1 MNMAVVSSAGR
12 PRTVKRRGFGQTL
25 RLMRKEWSAYLF
37 LAPSLLQF
45 AVLTAF
51 PVVFSF
57 YLSFH
62 EWNILEPAKPFVG
75 LDNYRRLL
83 NDRRVIQSIWN
94 TLYYTI
100 VSVPAT
106 LFLSLL
112 VALLLNNRIR
122 GRGLFRALFYL
133 PVVTSGVAVAVVW
146 KWIFNGDFGLIN
158 YYLIQANII
167 SEPIRWL
174 TDPNLAMP
182 SVIIVSVWGGVG
194 GSMIIY
200 LAGLQAIP
208 DEMYDAAKVDGAGPI
223 RTLFSITIPLLAPA
237 TFFLLITSI
246 IGAFQQ
252 FGLPYLLTAGG
263 PVGRTTT
270 IAYYLYNAAFKN
282 FEMGYAAAISYLLF
296 AMIFVFTL
304 LHMRFSYRDINY

>member
-1 MNMAVVSSAGR
+1 MAVTSSINLR
-12 PRTVKRRGFGQTL
+12 PLGGYRQMFRT
-25 RLMRKEWSAYLF
+25 MRKEWTAYLF
-37 LAPSLLQF
+37 LLPSLLQF
-45 AVLTAF
+45 GVLMVF
-51 PVVFSF
+51 PVIFSF

-75 LDNYRRLL
+75 LDNYARLL
-83 NDRRVIQSIWN
+83 SDRRVRQAIVN
-94 TLYYTI
+94 TIYYTV

-106 LFLSLL
+106 LFCGLL
-112 VALLLNNRIR
+112 IALLLNNQIR
-122 GRGLFRALFYL
+122 GRGLFRTMYYL
-133 PVVTSGVAVAVVW
+133 PGVTSAVAVAVVW

-158 YYLIQANII
+158 YYMIQLGVI

-174 TDPNLAMP
+174 TDPKLAMP
-182 SVIIVSVWGGVG
+182 AVIIVSVWGGVG
-194 GSMIIY
+194 GCMIIY

-208 DEMYDAAKVDGAGPI
+208 DEIYDAARVDGAGPL
-223 RTLFSITIPLLAPA
+223 RMLFSITIPLLAPA

-270 IAYYLYNAAFKN
+270 IAYYLYTSAFKQ
-282 FEMGYAAAISYLLF
+282 FEMGYAAAMSYVLF
-296 AMIFVFTL
+296 AMIFIFTL
-304 LHMRFSYRDINY
+304 LHMRYAYRDVNY

>member
-1 MNMAVVSSAGR
+1 MTTMKAT
-12 PRTVKRRGFGQTL
+12 RTRHTL
-25 RLMRKEWSAYLF
+25 AMMRKEWTAYLF

-45 AVLTAF
+45 AVLTVF
-51 PVVFSF
+51 PVFFSF

-62 EWNILEPAKPFVG
+62 EWNILEPEKPFVG
-75 LDNYRRLL
+75 LENYQRLL
-83 NDRRVIQSIWN
+83 TDRRVRQAIGN
-94 TLYYTI
+94 TIYYT
-100 VSVPAT
+100 VASVPLT
-106 LFLSLL
+106 LFGGLL
-112 VALLLNNRIR
+112 IALLLNNSIR
-122 GRGLFRALFYL
+122 ARGIFRGMYYL
-133 PVVTSGVAVAVVW
+133 PAVTSAVAVAVVW

-158 YYLIQANII
+158 YYLIQLGVV

-174 TDPNLAMP
+174 TDPALAMP
-182 SVIIVSVWGGVG
+182 AVIIVSIWGGVG
-194 GSMIIY
+194 GCMIIY

-208 DEMYDAAKVDGAGPI
+208 EEMYDAARVDGAGPV

-237 TFFLLITSI
+237 TFFLTITSI

-270 IAYYLYNAAFKN
+270 IAYYLYTAAFKN
-282 FEMGYAAAISYLLF
+282 FEMGYAAAMSYLLF

-304 LHMRFSYRDINY
+304 LHMRFAYRDINY

>member
-1 MNMAVVSSAGR
+1 MAITTGVKPVPSGYR
-12 PRTVKRRGFGQTL
+12 QLLRT
-25 RLMRKEWSAYLF
+25 MRKEWTAYLF
-37 LAPSLLQF
+37 LAPSVLQF
-45 AVLTAF
+45 VVLLVF
-51 PVVFSF
+51 PVIFSF
-57 YLSFH
+57 YISFH
-62 EWNILEPAKPFVG
+62 EWNIIEPETPFVG
-75 LDNYRRLL
+75 LDNYARLL
-83 NDRRVIQSIWN
+83 GDRRVHQAIVN
-94 TLYYTI
+94 TIYYTV
-100 VSVPAT
+100 VSVPLT
-106 LFLSLL
+106 LFCGLL
-112 VALLLNNRIR
+112 VALLLNNQIR
-122 GRGLFRALFYL
+122 GRGLFRAMYYL
-133 PVVTSGVAVAVVW
+133 PGVTSAVAVAVVW

-158 YYLIQANII
+158 YYLIQFGLI

-182 SVIIVSVWGGVG
+182 AVIIVSIWGGVG
-194 GSMIIY
+194 GCMIIY

-208 DEMYDAAKVDGAGPI
+208 EEIYDAARVDGASPV
-223 RTLFSITIPLLAPA
+223 RTLFSITIPLLGPA

-270 IAYYLYNAAFKN
+270 IAYYLYTSAFKN
-282 FEMGYAAAISYLLF
+282 FEMGYAAAMSYVLF

>member
-1 MNMAVVSSAGR
+1 MAVTSSINSR
-12 PRTVKRRGFGQTL
+12 PTGNRQLL
-25 RLMRKEWSAYLF
+25 RMMRKEWTAYLF
-37 LAPSLLQF
+37 LLPSLLQF
-45 AVLTAF
+45 AVLMVF
-51 PVVFSF
+51 PVIFSF

-75 LDNYRRLL
+75 LDNYTRLL
-83 NDRRVIQSIWN
+83 GDRRVRQAIFN
-94 TLYYTI
+94 TVYYTV

-106 LFLSLL
+106 LFCGLL
-112 VALLLNNRIR
+112 IALLLNNQIR
-122 GRGLFRALFYL
+122 GRGLFRAMYYL
-133 PVVTSGVAVAVVW
+133 PGITSAVAVAVVW

-158 YYLIQANII
+158 YYLMEIGLI

-182 SVIIVSVWGGVG
+182 AVIIVSVWGGVG
-194 GSMIIY
+194 GCMIIY

-208 DEMYDAAKVDGAGPI
+208 DEMYDAAKVDGAGPV
-223 RTLFSITIPLLAPA
+223 RMLFSITIPLLAPA
-237 TFFLLITSI
+237 TFFLMITSI

-270 IAYYLYNAAFKN
+270 IAYYLYTSAFKN
-282 FEMGYAAAISYLLF
+282 FEMGYAAAISYVLF

-304 LHMRFSYRDINY
+304 LHMRFTYRDINY

>member
-1 MNMAVVSSAGR
+1 MAVTSSINSR
-12 PRTVKRRGFGQTL
+12 PTGNRQIL
-25 RLMRKEWSAYLF
+25 RMMRKEWTAYLF
-37 LAPSLLQF
+37 LLPSLLQF
-45 AVLTAF
+45 AVLMVF
-51 PVVFSF
+51 PVIFSF

-75 LDNYRRLL
+75 LDNYTRLL
-83 NDRRVIQSIWN
+83 GDRRVRQAIFN
-94 TLYYTI
+94 TVYYTV
-100 VSVPAT
+100 VSVPVT
-106 LFLSLL
+106 LFCGLL
-112 VALLLNNRIR
+112 IALLLNNQIR
-122 GRGLFRALFYL
+122 GRGLFRAMYYL
-133 PVVTSGVAVAVVW
+133 PGITSAVAVAVVW

-158 YYLIQANII
+158 YYLMQIGLID
-167 SEPIRWL
+167 EPIRWL

-182 SVIIVSVWGGVG
+182 AVIIVSVWGGVG
-194 GSMIIY
+194 GCMIIY

-208 DEMYDAAKVDGAGPI
+208 DEMYDAAKVDGAGPV
-223 RTLFSITIPLLAPA
+223 RMLFSITIPLLAPA

-270 IAYYLYNAAFKN
+270 IAYYLYTSAFKN
-282 FEMGYAAAISYLLF
+282 FEMGYAAAMSYVLF

-304 LHMRFSYRDINY
+304 LHMRFAYRDINY

>member
-1 MNMAVVSSAGR
+1 MAVMGS
-12 PRTVKRRGFGQTL
+12 VKSRSTTGFRGTL
-25 RLMRKEWSAYLF
+25 RLMRKEWTAYLF
-37 LAPSLLQF
+37 LLPSLLQF
-45 AVLTAF
+45 GVLMVF
-51 PVVFSF
+51 PVIFSF

-75 LDNYRRLL
+75 LDNYERLL
-83 NDRRVIQSIWN
+83 TDRRVRQAIIN
-94 TLYYTI
+94 TIYYTV

-106 LFLSLL
+106 LFCGLL
-112 VALLLNNRIR
+112 VALLLNNQIH
-122 GRGLFRALFYL
+122 GRGIFRSMYYL
-133 PVVTSGVAVAVVW
+133 PGVTSAVAVAVVW

-158 YYLIQANII
+158 YYLIQLGVI

-174 TDPNLAMP
+174 TDPSLAMP
-182 SVIIVSVWGGVG
+182 AVIIVSVWGGVG
-194 GSMIIY
+194 GCMIIY

-223 RTLFSITIPLLAPA
+223 RTLFSITIPLLSPS

-270 IAYYLYNAAFKN
+270 IAYYLYTSAFKN
-282 FEMGYAAAISYLLF
+282 FEMGYAAAMSYLLF

>member
-1 MNMAVVSSAGR
+1 MAVTSSIKSR
-12 PRTVKRRGFGQTL
+12 PMGQRNIL
-25 RLMRKEWSAYLF
+25 RLMRKEWTAYLF
-37 LAPSLLQF
+37 LLPSLLQF
-45 AVLTAF
+45 AVLMVF
-51 PVVFSF
+51 PVIFSF

-75 LDNYRRLL
+75 LDNYTRLL
-83 NDRRVIQSIWN
+83 GDRRVRQAIFN
-94 TLYYTI
+94 TVYYTV
-100 VSVPAT
+100 VSVPVT
-106 LFLSLL
+106 LFCGLL
-112 VALLLNNRIR
+112 IALLLNNQIR
-122 GRGLFRALFYL
+122 GRGLFRAMYYL
-133 PVVTSGVAVAVVW
+133 PGITSAVAVAVVW

-158 YYLIQANII
+158 YYLMEIGLI

-182 SVIIVSVWGGVG
+182 AVIIVSVWGGVG
-194 GSMIIY
+194 GCMIIY

-208 DEMYDAAKVDGAGPI
+208 DEMYDAAKVDGAGSV
-223 RTLFSITIPLLAPA
+223 RMLFSITIPLLAPA

-270 IAYYLYNAAFKN
+270 IAYYLYTSAFKN
-282 FEMGYAAAISYLLF
+282 FEMGYAAAMSYVLF

-304 LHMRFSYRDINY
+304 LHMRFAYRDINY

>member
-1 MNMAVVSSAGR
+1 MAVTSSIKARPTRGR
-12 PRTVKRRGFGQTL
+12 QIL
-25 RLMRKEWSAYLF
+25 RSMRKEWTAYLF
-37 LAPSLLQF
+37 LFPSLLQF
-45 AVLTAF
+45 TVLLVF
-51 PVVFSF
+51 PVIFSF

-62 EWNILEPAKPFVG
+62 EWNILEPEKPFVG
-75 LDNYRRLL
+75 LDNYTRLL
-83 NDRRVIQSIWN
+83 RDRRVRQAIVN
-94 TLYYTI
+94 TIYYTV

-106 LFLSLL
+106 LFCGLL
-112 VALLLNNRIR
+112 VALLLNNQIR
-122 GRGLFRALFYL
+122 GRSLFRAMYYL
-133 PVVTSGVAVAVVW
+133 PGVTSAVAVAVVW

-158 YYLIQANII
+158 YYLIQMGVI

-174 TDPNLAMP
+174 TDPNIAMP
-182 SVIIVSVWGGVG
+182 AVIIVSVWGGVG
-194 GSMIIY
+194 GCMIIY
-200 LAGLQAIP
+200 LAGLQALP
-208 DEMYDAAKVDGAGPI
+208 DEIYDAAKVDGAGPV

-270 IAYYLYNAAFKN
+270 IAYYLYTSAFKN
-282 FEMGYAAAISYLLF
+282 FEMGYAAAMSYVLF

>member
-1 MNMAVVSSAGR
+1 MAATRSITTGASGR
-12 PRTVKRRGFGQTL
+12 ATGRRQTF
-25 RLMRKEWSAYLF
+25 RLMRKEWTAYLF
-37 LAPSLLQF
+37 LMPSLLQF

-75 LDNYRRLL
+75 LENYSRLL
-83 NDRRVIQSIWN
+83 GDRRVRQAIVN
-94 TLYYTI
+94 TIYYTV

-106 LFLSLL
+106 LFLGLL
-112 VALLLNNRIR
+112 VALLLNNQIR
-122 GRGLFRALFYL
+122 MRGLFRGMYYL
-133 PVVTSGVAVAVVW
+133 PGITSAVAVAVVW

-158 YYLIQANII
+158 YYLIRLGVI

-174 TDPNLAMP
+174 TDPVLAMP

-194 GSMIIY
+194 GCMIIY

-208 DEMYDAAKVDGAGPI
+208 EEMYDAAKVDGAGPI
-223 RTLFSITIPLLAPA
+223 RTLFSITIPLLTPA

-270 IAYYLYNAAFKN
+270 IAYYLYTSAFRN
-282 FEMGYAAAISYLLF
+282 FEMGYAAALSYVLF

>member
-1 MNMAVVSSAGR
+1 MAVTSSINSR
-12 PRTVKRRGFGQTL
+12 PTGNRQIL
-25 RLMRKEWSAYLF
+25 RMMRKEWTAYLF
-37 LAPSLLQF
+37 LLPSLLQF
-45 AVLTAF
+45 AVLMVF
-51 PVVFSF
+51 PVIFSF

-75 LDNYRRLL
+75 LDNYTRLL
-83 NDRRVIQSIWN
+83 GDRRVRQAIFN
-94 TLYYTI
+94 TVYYTV

-106 LFLSLL
+106 LFCDLL
-112 VALLLNNRIR
+112 IALLLNNQIR
-122 GRGLFRALFYL
+122 GRGLFRAMYYL
-133 PVVTSGVAVAVVW
+133 PGITSAVAVAVVW

-158 YYLIQANII
+158 YYLIELGLI

-182 SVIIVSVWGGVG
+182 SVIIVSIWGGVG
-194 GSMIIY
+194 GCMIIY

-208 DEMYDAAKVDGAGPI
+208 EEIYDAAKVDGAGPI
-223 RTLFSITIPLLAPA
+223 RTLFSITIPLLGPA

-246 IGAFQQ
+246 IAAFQQ
-252 FGLPYLLTAGG
+252 FGLPYLLTSGG

-270 IAYYLYNAAFKN
+270 IAYYLYTSAFKD
-282 FEMGYAAAISYLLF
+282 FEMGYAAAMSYVLF

-304 LHMRFSYRDINY
+304 LHMRFTYRDINY

>member
-1 MNMAVVSSAGR
+1 MAVSSSIKS
-12 PRTVKRRGFGQTL
+12 PRVGFGQTL
-25 RLMRKEWSAYLF
+25 RSMRKEWTAYLF
-37 LAPSLLQF
+37 LFPSLLQF
-45 AVLTAF
+45 AVLMVF
-51 PVVFSF
+51 PVFFSF

-62 EWNILEPAKPFVG
+62 EWNILEPEKPFVG
-75 LDNYRRLL
+75 LDNYTRLL
-83 NDRRVIQSIWN
+83 NDRRVRQAIVN
-94 TLYYTI
+94 TIYYTV

-106 LFLSLL
+106 LFCGLL
-112 VALLLNNRIR
+112 VALLLNNKIR
-122 GRGLFRALFYL
+122 GRGLFRAIYYL
-133 PVVTSGVAVAVVW
+133 PGITSAVAVAVVW

-158 YYLIQANII
+158 YYLIQIGLI

-174 TDPNLAMP
+174 TDPVLAMP

-194 GSMIIY
+194 GCMIIY

-270 IAYYLYNAAFKN
+270 IAYYLYTSAFKN
-282 FEMGYAAAISYLLF
+282 FEMGYAAAISYVLF

-304 LHMRFSYRDINY
+304 LHMRFSYRDVEY

>member
-1 MNMAVVSSAGR
+1 MTTTG
-12 PRTVKRRGFGQTL
+12 KRRTL
-25 RLMRKEWSAYLF
+25 ASMRKEWTAYLF

-45 AVLTAF
+45 AVLTVF
-51 PVVFSF
+51 PVFFSF

-75 LDNYRRLL
+75 LENYQRLVT
-83 NDRRVIQSIWN
+83 DRRVRQAIGN
-94 TLYYTI
+94 TIYYT
-100 VSVPAT
+100 VASVPLT
-106 LFLSLL
+106 LFGGLL
-112 VALLLNNRIR
+112 VALLLNNSIR
-122 GRGLFRALFYL
+122 ARGLFRGMYYL
-133 PVVTSGVAVAVVW
+133 PAVTSAVAVAVVW

-158 YYLIQANII
+158 YYLIRLGVIG
-167 SEPIRWL
+167 EPIRWL
-174 TDPNLAMP
+174 TDPVLAMP
-182 SVIIVSVWGGVG
+182 AVIIVSIWGGVG
-194 GSMIIY
+194 GCMIIY

-208 DEMYDAAKVDGAGPI
+208 EEMYDAAKVDGAGSV

-237 TFFLLITSI
+237 TFFLMITSI

-270 IAYYLYNAAFKN
+270 IAYYLYTAAFRN
-282 FEMGYAAAISYLLF
+282 FEMGYAAAMSYLLF

-304 LHMRFSYRDINY
+304 LHMRYAYRDINY